1 MWHQPPFYLGTHTV
15 HLPSWPLLQLNSA
28 QRLRTGFEAAEG
40 HLQAAPWRR
49 EGRSPRPWLTAWLT
63 GNSHSLRPGLLV
75 CGHPP
80 DCVGPLST
88 LCGR

>member
-15 HLPSWPLLQLNSA
+15 HLPSWPLLQ
-28 QRLRTGFEAAEG
+28 AEG
-40 HLQAAPWRR
+40 HLQAVPWRR
-49 EGRSPRPWLTAWLT
+49 EGSSPRPWLTAWLT

-80 DCVGPLST
+80 DRVGPLST